1 MMKRLIT
8 SLREK
13 GKRLY
18 LVLFLGMIIPAL
30 LSYYAAEMENTPLM
44 VLFLGLV
51 ILANI
56 LSLL

>member
-1 MMKRLIT
+1 MKRLLT
-8 SLREK
+8 PLREK

-18 LVLFLGMIIPAL
+18 LVLFLVMIIPAV

-44 VLFLGLV
+44 ALFLGLV

-56 LSLL
+56 LSLF